1 MRWFSSP
8 VGMVHYRSLL
18 DACCVADP
26 PIAFVAYSS
35 RDAALAQLIGN
46 AVYVANG
53 KSDRV
58 RYETWVYNDIPGTR
72 SSHPSSTGSRNPRS
86 SSPTL
91 RRST

>member
-1 MRWFSSP
+1 M
-8 VGMVHYRSLL
+8 
-18 DACCVADP
+18 ADK

-46 AVYVANG
+46 AVYLANG

-72 SSHPSSTGSRNPRS
+72 WP
-86 SSPTL
+86 
-91 RRST
+91 